1 MFIKSNDSDDFNL
14 DFSVYLQILSQDDSC
29 RWIGCQNNGACVK
42 INEEYECECGVQWI
56 GKFCETK
63 NSEYNQRYL
72 SLACVEALHFR
83 IDCGLAKVLSK
94 LDGAGSY
101 IREIQSYIYGKRQT
115 SDSIG
120 EFLKIDKKIKDK
132 TIVKLR
138 ILG

>member
-14 DFSVYLQILSQDDSC
+14 DFSVYLHILSQDDC

-42 INEEYECECGVQWI
+42 INEEYTCECGVHWI

-63 NSEYNQRYL
+63 NSEYNYRYL

-83 IDCGLAKVLSK
+83 FDCGLAKVLSK

-101 IREIQSYIYGKRQT
+101 IRETQSYIYG
-115 SDSIG
+115 
-120 EFLKIDKKIKDK
+120 
-132 TIVKLR
+132 
-138 ILG
+138 